1 MNREDFDIQ
10 MKVIERAKK
19 AKLFPNAAC
28 KDQMTLACDLGYAG
42 ECNGK
47 KLDFKNLMSFDDA
60 NFAHDII
67 GISQHINRNRGE
79 SMGNMEDCFE
89 PRCGWVER

>member
-28 KDQMTLACDLGYAG
+28 KDQMTLACDLHYAG
-42 ECNGK
+42 QCNNE
-47 KLDFKNLMSFDDA
+47 KLDFKNLLSFDDE

-67 GISQHINRNRGE
+67 GISKYINRGPGVYQGAMTE
-79 SMGNMEDCFE
+79 CFE
-89 PRCGWVER
+89 PRCGFVKR